1 MHTYVWRKG
10 LAVTSAEGRAEGLA
24 HGEGRVPALP
34 LGHHGRDGLFLK
46 PRSGPWPGGYMSV
59 SVNVLWLEDFKIYC
73 THSLRL
79 LSSNC

>member
-1 MHTYVWRKG
+1 MRDYKQFWIRIHHHVHTYVWRKG

-46 PRSGPWPGGYMSV
+46 PRSGPWPGV
-59 SVNVLWLEDFKIYC
+59 
-73 THSLRL
+73 T
-79 LSSNC
+79 

>member
-1 MHTYVWRKG
+1 MRDLFWIINNCGFGSTTMCTHIYVWRKG

-46 PRSGPWPGGYMSV
+46 PRSGPWPGV
-59 SVNVLWLEDFKIYC
+59 
-73 THSLRL
+73 T
-79 LSSNC
+79 